1 MLAQRLPALLPPL
14 TVEEMLAV
22 ASIASIA
29 ATPSTEIAST
39 RRPFRAP
46 HHTASVIALV
56 GGGSRPRPG
65 EISLAHLGVLFL
77 DELPEFQRSALEALR
92 EPLESGFVTV
102 ARARETA
109 QFPAS
114 FQLVAAMNPCP
125 CGYPGDGSDRCHCS
139 KTRLDHYRSRLS
151 DPLLDR
157 FDLQVEL
164 SRVPL
169 ERLTGP
175 VPDGGSAA
183 AARSVG
189 AARERQLTRRGRLN
203 ARLGDHAL
211 WQQVPLDRDGRHLL
225 MRAAERWQLS
235 ARSCTRILKVART
248 IADLA
253 DAPDVTVPHVAEA
266 IQLRCLERLL

>member
-1 MLAQRLPALLPPL
+1 
-14 TVEEMLAV
+14 V
-22 ASIASIA
+22 
-29 ATPSTEIAST
+29 
-39 RRPFRAP
+39 
-46 HHTASVIALV
+46 ALV

-92 EPLESGFVTV
+92 EPLESGVVTV
-102 ARARETA
+102 ARAHETA

-125 CGYPGDGSDRCHCS
+125 CGYLGDGSGRCHCS
-139 KTRLDHYRSRLS
+139 KIRLDHYRSRLS
-151 DPLLDR
+151 GPLLDR

-169 ERLTGP
+169 TRMAGP
-175 VPDGGSAA
+175 APDGGSAA
-183 AARSVG
+183 AARTVSE
-189 AARERQLTRRGRLN
+189 ARERQLTRRGRLN
-203 ARLGDHAL
+203 ARLPDRAL
-211 WQQVPLDRDGRHLL
+211 WQELPLDRDGRRLL
-225 MRAAERWQLS
+225 NRAAERWQLS

-248 IADLA
+248 IGDLA
-253 DAPDVTVPHVAEA
+253 DAPDITVPHVAEA